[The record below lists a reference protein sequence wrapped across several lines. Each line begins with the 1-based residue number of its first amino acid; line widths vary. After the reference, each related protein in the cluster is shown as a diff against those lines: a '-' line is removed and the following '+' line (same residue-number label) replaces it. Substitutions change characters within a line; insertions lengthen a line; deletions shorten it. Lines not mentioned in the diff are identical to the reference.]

1 MALENIAIFWVS
13 WKIQR
18 GDPSIKIFF
27 QKIFISD
34 FAQIFS
40 VKSFGYKDFKFWIS
54 LKSETKNFWD
64 KFFIEGSPLWIF
76 QEIQKIAIFS
86 KAIDEK
92 FFFGQFLN

>member
-1 MALENIAIFWVS
+1 MVLENIAIFWIS

-18 GDPSIKIFF
+18 GDPSMKNMF
-27 QKIFISD
+27 QKIFIYD

-40 VKSFGYKDFKFWIS
+40 VKSFGHKDFKFWIS
-54 LKSETKNFWD
+54 LKSDTKMFW
-64 KFFIEGSPLWIF
+64 KNFFIEGSPVWIF

-92 FFFGQFLN
+92 LF

>member
-1 MALENIAIFWVS
+1 MALENIAIFWIS

-18 GDPSIKIFF
+18 GDPSMKNFF

-40 VKSFGYKDFKFWIS
+40 VKSFGHKDFKFWVS
-54 LKSETKNFWD
+54 LKSETKIFWD

-92 FFFGQFLN
+92 LF